1 MIKLSSIL
9 IDQNQLENIVIR
21 DYFWKKLIFYN
32 LKEKFLYK
40 CYLLF
45 SNWYKYEVYSSIIMI
60 RGINYI
66 NSFNLINCFFY
77 VTNDINPFSTI
88 KLKLFHLITL
98 IFTYEQHNIITFF
111 YFVELKPGLFVVI
124 NTTKISFMKSNY
136 VSPLSLICK

>member
-124 NTTKISFMKSNY
+124 NTSKISFMKSNY